1 MKKEERITEVLKII
15 QEQSL
20 PISASSLAKILK
32 VSRQIIVGDIALL
45 RAQGIEI
52 EATPKGYVLPNN
64 QFQKTITSY
73 HQVEDT
79 RKELE
84 IIISHDVEVRNVWI
98 DHPFYN
104 EINGV
109 LNIKTQ
115 SDIEEFLSKD
125 STLLLSLTGG
135 KHFHTLVSDS
145 PDNLKKAIEDLKLNG
160 FIPEV
165 S

>member
-1 MKKEERITEVLKII
+1 MKKDQRIDEVLSII
-15 QEQSL
+15 SHQSI
-20 PISASSLAKILK
+20 PISASKLAEKLS

-52 EATPKGYVLPNN
+52 ESTPRGYILPI
-64 QFQKTITSY
+64 QTTITSI

-84 IIISHDVEVRNVWI
+84 IIIKHNVEVRNVWV
-98 DHPFYN
+98 DHPFYK

-109 LNIKTQ
+109 LKIKTKE
-115 SDIEEFLSKD
+115 DIDIFLSKD
-125 STLLLSLTGG
+125 SPLLLSLTGG
-135 KHFHTLVSDS
+135 KHFHTLVSDCQENI
-145 PDNLKKAIEDLKLNG
+145 DAAIIELKSHG
-160 FIPEV
+160 FIEEV